1 MPIIGFGYDN
11 IKYELPKIEKPFST
25 FFKKK
30 LNDIQYNISE
40 DPFGWRVEA

>member
-1 MPIIGFGYDN
+1 MPIIGFGYEN
-11 IKYELPKIEKPFST
+11 KKYDLPKIDNSYST